1 MYLLGHLRVLVLF
14 AATISPGLVSAHARA
29 LPSTNTHSPISQLQQ
44 EPPADG
50 RTTIR
55 LRWSPR
61 PGVVRYRLQLATDRG
76 FNDIVFDRVV
86 TGTEYQIN
94 DLAPG
99 TYYWHIAPLTTKL
112 GDFSLAAVI
121 EVILPTAKGPAQNQ
135 LPKPTPERTTDS
147 GSKPVSGS
155 LITGGG
161 WRAAVGEVTNPVLA
175 HLRSAGRFDI
185 VGVNS
190 AGVTFALDAT
200 SGVALW
206 TTSRRM
212 PDGKSMRPG
221 FTQGALLLIKARSG
235 LDDVAVLSGINVSRI
250 EGSTGREL
258 WRATLPAVANTAAVL
273 SERHASEI
281 FVVDNSLQRLF
292 ILDGNTG
299 SIVSQTKLPHRV
311 AGAPVVLDDSGIGR
325 VMFALENGQVEIRDR
340 AGALIRSGDSGSP
353 ATTAPLFVN
362 GSRGGL
368 ILVGTRSGLTAL
380 SADDLNVL
388 GRVTVNGDAPRGTLA
403 AEDLNGD
410 GAAEV
415 IMVTDRGR
423 VVVVNA
429 ADGKTLWEETG
440 GGDAEATA
448 FADINGDGVLD
459 VLMAAGQT
467 FAMALSGRD
476 GSIVWQDKEAVSSV
490 ANHAASPAF
499 RRVVALPYG
508 SGILIIA
515 GDTSRTG
522 LRALEFSKGRV
533 KPNLTPN

>member
-1 MYLLGHLRVLVLF
+1 MYRLGHLRVLVLA

-29 LPSTNTHSPISQLQQ
+29 LPSTNRLSLISQLQQ
-44 EPPADG
+44 EPPAG
-50 RTTIR
+50 GQTTVDIR
-55 LRWSPR
+55 WGAR
-61 PGVVRYRLQLATDRG
+61 PGVVRYRLQVATDRG

-86 TGTEYQIN
+86 TGTEYQIH
-94 DLAPG
+94 DLPPG
-99 TYYWHIAPLTTKL
+99 TYYWRIAPLTTKL
-112 GDFSLAAVI
+112 GEFSSAAAIQVT
-121 EVILPTAKGPAQNQ
+121 LPTAKGPNQSQ
-135 LPKPTPERTTDS
+135 LPNNPPERTTET
-147 GSKPVSGS
+147 GFKPVSGPV
-155 LITGGG
+155 IAGGG
-161 WRAAVGEVTNPVLA
+161 WRAAVGEVTNHVLA

-212 PDGKSMRPG
+212 PDGKSMQPG
-221 FTQGALLLIKARSG
+221 LTRGALLLIKSRSG

-250 EGSTGREL
+250 EGATGREL

-273 SERHASEI
+273 SEKRTSEI
-281 FVVDNSLQRLF
+281 FLVDNSLQRLF

-299 SIVSQTKLPHRV
+299 SIVAQTKLPHRV
-311 AGAPVVLDDSGIGR
+311 AGAPVVLDDGGIGR
-325 VMFALENGQVEIRDR
+325 VMFALDNGQVEIRDR

-380 SADDLNVL
+380 SADDLHVL
-388 GRVTVNGDAPRGTLA
+388 GRVAINGDAPRGTLA

-410 GAAEV
+410 GAVEV

-429 ADGKTLWEETG
+429 ADGKTIWEEAG

-448 FADINGDGVLD
+448 FADVNGDGVLD
-459 VLMAAGQT
+459 VLMAGGQT

-490 ANHAASPAF
+490 ANHAALPAS

-508 SGILIIA
+508 SGILIIG

-522 LRALEFSKGRV
+522 LRALEISKGRA
-533 KPNLTPN
+533 KPNLRPN